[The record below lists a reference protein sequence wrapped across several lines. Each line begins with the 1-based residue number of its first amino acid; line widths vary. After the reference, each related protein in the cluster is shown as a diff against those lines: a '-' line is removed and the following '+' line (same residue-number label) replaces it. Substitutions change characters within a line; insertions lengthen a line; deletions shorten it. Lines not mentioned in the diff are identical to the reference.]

1 MQAGD
6 ALLAVA
12 ATACLTRSAGRSPFH
27 RHGAASLR
35 RGRTARS
42 RPDHAV
48 VKHIGE
54 ALVMKH
60 PIDTGL
66 APPQRLA
73 EIVDQAILPTVGGY
87 HGER

>member
-1 MQAGD
+1 
-6 ALLAVA
+6 
-12 ATACLTRSAGRSPFH
+12 
-27 RHGAASLR
+27 
-35 RGRTARS
+35 
-42 RPDHAV
+42 V